1 MPSRRIMKIR
11 VFENEVFIALPL
23 RVLTDSGLKDGQLIQ
38 VTVEDGSIILNSGE
52 QGGRG
57 HDLDGLVAQIHMQ
70 ALDLFEGDEAARDRW
85 MRSPIRALGWKS
97 PNQMLQSLED
107 IEALRLVI
115 GRLDRGFFP

>member
-70 ALDLFEGDEAARDRW
+70 ALDLLKG
-85 MRSPIRALGWKS
+85 MRQHEIAG
-97 PNQMLQSLED
+97 
-107 IEALRLVI
+107 
-115 GRLDRGFFP
+115 